1 MPQENVLPLIEMSN
15 MKLHDTKVEDVYW
28 VDYAIS
34 LAYLK
39 EKDILRVA
47 KLNNI
52 WGGTVEKPVFAITS
66 VRLKPD
72 DIQLMGKNRNVIKI
86 TKEINGNNFTFIKF
100 FANEEEYNR
109 LIGKSKG
116 FGGKKNKE
124 IVLDVVC
131 EFTINEFADTQ
142 YPQMV
147 IRDYNIVQSNKKK
160 IRF

>member
-1 MPQENVLPLIEMSN
+1 M
-15 MKLHDTKVEDVYW
+15 
-28 VDYAIS
+28 
-34 LAYLK
+34 
-39 EKDILRVA
+39 
-47 KLNNI
+47 

-72 DIQLMGKNRNVIKI
+72 DIQLIGKNRNVIKI

-116 FGGKKNKE
+116 FGGKKDKE

-131 EFTINEFADTQ
+131 EFSVNTFAGKE
-142 YPQMV
+142 YPQM
-147 IRDYNIVQSNKKK
+147 IIKNYSIVESNKKK